1 MVERN
6 KGGRPSGA
14 AWANKRSAGVRKHAQ
29 RNRIEILDTRDPL
42 AELIRLGFEGETE
55 ELRVKALIGAIPF
68 LYPRLSMQTVEVAD
82 THRNPQAEIEALR
95 EKLLGVVLRLPQASD
110 AIEVQVDPQT
120 PSEDGG
126 VG

>member
-1 MVERN
+1 MDERN

-55 ELRVKALIGAIPF
+55 ELRVKALIAAFDADRRAGRHEPEPASRDRGA
-68 LYPRLSMQTVEVAD
+68 A
-82 THRNPQAEIEALR
+82 
-95 EKLLGVVLRLPQASD
+95 
-110 AIEVQVDPQT
+110 
-120 PSEDGG
+120 
-126 VG
+126 